1 MSKKEQ
7 TKKVSK
13 NEEVKES
20 KITKDVMKTT
30 KKDTKTTKK
39 ESKLKKRTFFKVI
52 VSFFKAIIS
61 FFKGVIKE
69 MKHVRWPLKK
79 EMVKYSIATLSFI
92 IFFTLFFMLTDLI
105 IAAVKMLVA

>member
-20 KITKDVMKTT
+20 KITKDVKKTT
-30 KKDTKTTKK
+30 KKDTKKDVKKSKKEVKVKK
-39 ESKLKKRTFFKVI
+39 ESFFT
-52 VSFFKAIIS
+52 
-61 FFKGVIKE
+61 GVRKE

-92 IFFTLFFMLTDLI
+92 IFFALFFMLTDFI